1 MSEIISVDTF
11 SSMTE
16 SLYIGL
22 QQKIPWK
29 TFIHDLQG
37 QMQASYVTLIVRPPS
52 DDSDGLILSTG
63 DTVDEVQ
70 TSYNNHF
77 FAMDP
82 FVDLSSGDVVT
93 LDEFIPIRER
103 EKSDYFQQ
111 FLAPIN
117 VHHILGTDIMTSDG
131 SKCSLRISRGNESEA
146 FSEQDK
152 TLIHLFIPHLKNAL
166 ELYHQ
171 INRTET
177 ERDLYAGAVDQL
189 AVGTIILDEEGKV
202 LQTNH
207 VAQDL
212 LSENDGLKLT
222 GNSLQVGSTRD
233 TRRLREMVKQ
243 VLASQNDNTPSVV
256 EALRIQRL
264 SGKSDLGIVVRSI
277 PTNQWAEGKNSP
289 SVVIFVSDPDRQ
301 SKAPQEVVK
310 ALFDLTPSEAQL
322 AMLLANGLT
331 LDETSE
337 ELCISRNT
345 ARAHLR
351 SIFSKT
357 GVTRQT
363 MLVRL
368 ILKSVATLG

>member
-1 MSEIISVDTF
+1 MSEIISVETF

-16 SLYIGL
+16 SLYLGL

-29 TFIHDLQG
+29 TFLHDLQG

-52 DDSDGLILSTG
+52 DDADGLILSTG

-70 TSYNNHF
+70 SSYNNHF

-93 LDEFIPIRER
+93 LDEFIPVRDR
-103 EKSDYFQQ
+103 AKSDYFQQ
-111 FLAPIN
+111 FLAPIG
-117 VHHILGTDIMTSDG
+117 VHHILGTDIMNSDG
-131 SKCSLRISRGNESEA
+131 SKCSLRISRDNEGVA
-146 FSEQDK
+146 FSDQDK
-152 TLIHLFIPHLKNAL
+152 RLISLFFPHLKNAL

-212 LSENDGLKLT
+212 LSENDGLKLL

-233 TRRLREMVKQ
+233 TRRLREMVKH
-243 VLASQNDNTPSVV
+243 VLASQNGNTPSVV

-337 ELCISRNT
+337 KLCISRNT